1 MAGDGRPNGAEGGV
15 KPVGGTNAGAEGGTT
30 VRLFSDGADGGTN
43 EGVRNKDGAVGG
55 EKLGVREENEEKD
68 RANPR
73 SRRPPPL
80 AGSPT

>member
-1 MAGDGRPNGAEGGV
+1 M
-15 KPVGGTNAGAEGGTT
+15 GGTI

-43 EGVRNKDGAVGG
+43 VGVRNQDGTFGE
-55 EKLGVREENEEKD
+55 EKLGVREEDEEKD
-68 RANPR
+68 RPNPW